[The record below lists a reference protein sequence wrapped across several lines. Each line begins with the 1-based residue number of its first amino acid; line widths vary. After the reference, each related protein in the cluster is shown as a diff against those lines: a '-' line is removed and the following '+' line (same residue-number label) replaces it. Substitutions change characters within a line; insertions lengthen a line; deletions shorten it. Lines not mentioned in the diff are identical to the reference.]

1 MKKDRNRNFNI
12 NESKALNKIVLDAF
26 EAIEKTGQRDHL
38 HYESRWGEDEFSDDP
53 LEKSEAYNLY
63 EDDEWEEDGTF
74 HDRIKQEK
82 NVKNRQVHQIE
93 EDHAETEFLQQDLE
107 TVSDNAKVIK
117 IKQKTRPP
125 VTDRSRWQEPK
136 GTPRPELA
144 ASNTS
149 NEEDLFDA
157 DEEKFIAN
165 VVKWLAPREN
175 KDVIISRIW
184 NLLTE
189 AAPDSFYAPEAAEA
203 GAAELDKTEPGE
215 PESEKITKQAS
226 DQSELK
232 VDPPEQEEKNP
243 ETDPDP
249 PGSND

>member
-1 MKKDRNRNFNI
+1 M

-26 EAIEKTGQRDHL
+26 EAIEKAGPRDHL
-38 HYESRWGEDEFSDDP
+38 HFESGWGEDEFSDDP
-53 LEKSEAYNLY
+53 LEKSEEDNLY

-74 HDRIKQEK
+74 NDHIKQEK
-82 NVKNRQVHQIE
+82 SLKSRQVRQIE

-117 IKQKTRPP
+117 IKQKNRPP

-136 GTPRPELA
+136 GTPRPELD
-144 ASNTS
+144 ASNTLK
-149 NEEDLFDA
+149 EEDLFDA

-189 AAPDSFYAPEAAEA
+189 AAPDSFYAPEPEEAET
-203 GAAELDKTEPGE
+203 DTPKPDMTEPAK
-215 PESEKITKQAS
+215 PDSEKIAKQAS

-243 ETDPDP
+243 ETDPDHH
-249 PGSND
+249 GSND